1 MENQDDCVEVKHLF
15 KSFINAMRESFV
27 DSLSTHPSSLPDLLS
42 LGFNSG
48 SLNVDGTSYN
58 VALGE
63 MIEIRNAA
71 GECITEILNNDYYSK
86 STIGIQEQDE
96 LEDLSYLIDE
106 KWIIQ
111 EGTYKGCSIPSEV
124 SNIILGTSL
133 SPILSLFKNK
143 KVFFIPNRGKVLR
156 NTTVSFRIYYFL
168 KMTDTTA
175 LVSIYNYEV
184 KLGKNIGSI
193 SKGKSTKTLKAEA
206 PNFISRDKELKSY
219 GNVESI
225 KEQIQIAR
233 DEADRVNN
241 SKQRDEKSIDDDGMI
256 K

>member
-1 MENQDDCVEVKHLF
+1 
-15 KSFINAMRESFV
+15 
-27 DSLSTHPSSLPDLLS
+27 
-42 LGFNSG
+42 
-48 SLNVDGTSYN
+48 
-58 VALGE
+58 
-63 MIEIRNAA
+63 
-71 GECITEILNNDYYSK
+71 
-86 STIGIQEQDE
+86 

-168 KMTDTTA
+168 KMTDTSA
-175 LVSIYNYEV
+175 LVSIHNYEV